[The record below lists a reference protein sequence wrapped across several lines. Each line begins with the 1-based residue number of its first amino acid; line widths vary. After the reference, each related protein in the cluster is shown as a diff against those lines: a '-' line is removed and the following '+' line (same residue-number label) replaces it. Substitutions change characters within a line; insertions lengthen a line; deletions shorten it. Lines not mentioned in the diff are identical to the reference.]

1 MQQMLKKSIEK
12 KFGDDLYFWSPSVR
26 WEKKD
31 SEVQI
36 EMFSY
41 VDIALEIF
49 PKFYYITQ
57 KGIRI
62 ENLMNEFSD
71 VNPDKLLGFIKDLVA
86 NKILVNTLLSPQELY
101 FSQSNLFSNPYS
113 QDTFIDPEK
122 YQEFKDEQLSRSFQ
136 NVTNVSIKLVDAEFP
151 EVITQRKTYRSFDMK
166 NKVPFETIS
175 KLISVFK
182 QYQTEGKVRYN
193 YATAGGLYPI
203 DLFIYIKDHRVENI
217 KAGLYYYNPIEN
229 SLQLVSDMC
238 VITDETH
245 YFVNKEIYNSSAFS
259 IFLVYNGNV
268 TLPKYGG
275 MGYFYAAIDSGIMV
289 QLLTQVAEMNN
300 IGLCSV
306 GDINFRKIKKYFKL
320 SSNHVLIHSIEV
332 GLKPKQL

>member
-12 KFGDDLYFWSPSVR
+12 KFGDDVYFWSSSVR

-86 NKILVNTLLSPQELY
+86 NKILVNTLLTPQELY

-151 EVITQRKTYRSFDMK
+151 EVITKRKTYRSFDMK

-217 KAGLYYYNPIEN
+217 KAGLYCYNPIEN
-229 SLQLVSDMC
+229 SLQLVSNTC

-332 GLKPKQL
+332 GLKPEQL